1 MADFGIAYSS
11 SGGSSFN
18 IILAVFAES
27 SIPRSYSN
35 ESGMVPGLA
44 GATLL
49 TGPTYSQK
57 RIWSISA
64 VVTKI
69 IALELDSLFRA
80 WDQDRSSGI
89 SAACGVVD
97 RTFGPDVSANAIF
110 STAPTFDYVSDNF
123 IVASFGLMEV

>member
-18 IILAVFAES
+18 VILTVFADS
-27 SIPRSYSN
+27 AIPRSYSN
-35 ESGMVPGLA
+35 ENGIAPGLA
-44 GATLL
+44 GTTLL

-64 VVTKI
+64 IVTKT
-69 IALELDSLFRA
+69 IAIELDSLFRA
-80 WDQDRSSGI
+80 WDQDRSDGMSV
-89 SAACGVVD
+89 ACGVID

-110 STAPTFDYVSDNF
+110 STAPTFDYVNENH
-123 IVASFGLMEV
+123 IVASFGLTEV

>member
-18 IILAVFAES
+18 VILTAFADS

-35 ESGMVPGLA
+35 ENGMTPGLA
-44 GATLL
+44 GATLF
-49 TGPTYSQK
+49 TGPAYSQK

-64 VVTKI
+64 VVTKAV
-69 IALELDSLFRA
+69 ALELDSLFRA
-80 WDQDRSSGI
+80 WDQDRSDGI
-89 SAACGVVD
+89 SAACGVID

-110 STAPTFDYVSDNF
+110 STAPVFDYVNKNH
-123 IVASFGLMEV
+123 IVASFGLTEV